1 MDILNWILGLFGGIT
16 PVVGIV
22 LLIFFLR
29 QKKGQDLDIPPLDL
43 IDAKK
48 LDDMVSKQVEDVLK
62 PLLENKGYTEE
73 QVKQILTRTSLGN
86 KTFRR

>member
-1 MDILNWILGLFGGIT
+1 MDIFNWILGLFGGIT

-29 QKKGQDLDIPPLDL
+29 QKKGQEFDIPPLDL

-62 PLLENKGYTEE
+62 PLLQNKGYTEE
-73 QVKQILTRTSLGN
+73 QMKQILTRTSLGG